1 MDTDQAFLQRSL
13 NKGIKLFNENK
24 LAEAEQCF
32 KDLQNKKK
40 TCEKC
45 FAVCSCNNVLV
56 LDTKL
61 GRFRTGKLCASC
73 SSLYASK
80 QPIKL

>member
-32 KDLQNKKK
+32 RDLQNKKK
-40 TCEKC
+40 TQLIA
-45 FAVCSCNNVLV
+45 FFY
-56 LDTKL
+56 L
-61 GRFRTGKLCASC
+61 GIIN
-73 SSLYASK
+73 
-80 QPIKL
+80 IKKNKTDEAKKYFFNILKINHNHGSD

>member
-1 MDTDQAFLQRSL
+1 MATDQVFLQRSL

-40 TCEKC
+40 NSVN
-45 FAVCSCNNVLV
+45 FFFL
-56 LDTKL
+56 
-61 GRFRTGKLCASC
+61 FR
-73 SSLYASK
+73 YN
-80 QPIKL
+80 